1 MKTLSNW
8 IEKIEKFASII
19 LMAAITLVLFIA
31 VVYRYFLNAPLFWAN
46 EASIFMMT
54 WLTFLGGSLGLKY
67 KSQASIT
74 FLIERFSDSGKR
86 ILLIITHI
94 IILAALAL
102 LLYLSYEWIFNLSPQ
117 KSSSMRIPMWIPYLS
132 VPVGLTFAFI
142 HLLDYMIDLI
152 KQTPKSSGD
161 AL

>member
-8 IEKIEKFASII
+8 IEKIEKLVSII
-19 LMAAITLVLFIA
+19 LMAAITLVLFVA

-46 EASIFMMT
+46 EASIFMIT

-74 FLIERFSDSGKR
+74 FLVDRFSETGKR
-86 ILLIITHI
+86 ILMIVTHV
-94 IILAALAL
+94 IILAALAVL
-102 LLYLSYEWIFNLSPQ
+102 MYLSYEWVLTLSPQ

-142 HLLDYMIDLI
+142 HLLDYMVELI
-152 KQTPKSSGD
+152 KKTPKRSD
-161 AL
+161 VL

>member
-8 IEKIEKFASII
+8 IEKIEKFVSII
-19 LMAAITLVLFIA
+19 LMAAITLVLFVA

-46 EASIFMMT
+46 EASIFMIT

-74 FLIERFSDSGKR
+74 FLVDRFSETGKR
-86 ILLIITHI
+86 ILMIVTHV
-94 IILAALAL
+94 IILAALAVL
-102 LLYLSYEWIFNLSPQ
+102 MYLSYEWVLTLSPQ

-142 HLLDYMIDLI
+142 HLLDYMVELI
-152 KQTPKSSGD
+152 KKTPKRSD
-161 AL
+161 VL

>member
-8 IEKIEKFASII
+8 IEKIEKLVSII
-19 LMAAITLVLFIA
+19 LMAAITLVLFAA

-46 EASIFMMT
+46 EASIFMIT

-74 FLIERFSDSGKR
+74 FLVDRFSETGKR
-86 ILLIITHI
+86 ILMIVTHV
-94 IILAALAL
+94 IILAALAVL
-102 LLYLSYEWIFNLSPQ
+102 MYLSYEWVLTLSPQ

-142 HLLDYMIDLI
+142 HLLDYMVELI
-152 KQTPKSSGD
+152 KKTPKRSD
-161 AL
+161 VL